1 MINQL
6 DNAHCQ
12 SVDMRI
18 RDHLQ
23 DITSKTIAELKEGIV
38 RSVCSLSGLDK
49 ARVFPRSEDINRYIE
64 FAEGY
69 MREHG
74 QFSQDRTTFMMGII
88 SDKLYRV
95 SLLKGTGNNSDTL
108 GLTIQTMD
116 DLLNTKQLVAGELE

>member
-1 MINQL
+1 
-6 DNAHCQ
+6 
-12 SVDMRI
+12 MRI

-23 DITSKTIAELKEGIV
+23 DITGKTIAELKEGII
-38 RSVCSLSGLDK
+38 RSVCSLNGLEK

-69 MREHG
+69 MMEHG

-116 DLLNTKQLVAGELE
+116 DLLNTK